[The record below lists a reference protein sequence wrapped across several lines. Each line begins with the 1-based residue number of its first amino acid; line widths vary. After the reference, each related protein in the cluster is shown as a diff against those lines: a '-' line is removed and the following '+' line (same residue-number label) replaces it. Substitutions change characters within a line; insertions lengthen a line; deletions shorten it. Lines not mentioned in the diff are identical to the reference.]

1 MSMLDLVR
9 AAKASGD
16 FAPVVAAI
24 PYARFL
30 GFEVLPRDGALLG
43 VMRYSDHLIGNISL
57 PALHGGTVGALLEST
72 AIFQV
77 LYQAET
83 VILPKT
89 ITITVEYLRPGRPV
103 DTFARAIVTR
113 QGRRVVNVRSE
124 AFQEDP
130 ARPIATATALFLV
143 MAETPPDDPKR

>member
-1 MSMLDLVR
+1 MIRILDLVR

-16 FAPVVAAI
+16 FTPLASAI

-30 GFEVLPRDGALLG
+30 GFSVTLENGALTG
-43 VMRYSDHLIGNISL
+43 VMRYSDHLIGNASL
-57 PALHGGTVGALLEST
+57 PALHGGTLGALLEST
-72 AIFQV
+72 SIFQV

-89 ITITVEYLRPGRPV
+89 ITITVDYLRPGRPT
-103 DTFARAIVTR
+103 DTFARATITR

-124 AFQEDP
+124 AFQDDP
-130 ARPIATATALFLV
+130 ARPIATANALFLV
-143 MAETPPDDPKR
+143 MPDDPPR